1 MADAPRHELTW
12 RDLAELVMKEQDP
25 AKVLRL
31 VQQLNAA
38 LDSDSPRLT
47 AGSNNPYLKIK
58 TYSLPRFLN
67 DSVLV
72 TEADLGS
79 VQLFDSSRGELRL
92 IICQGFG
99 SEFSQHF
106 DRVNLDNCAC
116 GTALKRRSR
125 VVVSDVMSD
134 PAFDEPSRG
143 TLVRASALSVQSTP
157 VFGKFGEL
165 IGMISTHSNKPR
177 MFSPEQLHNLDQ
189 VIANFVATLT
199 T

>member
-1 MADAPRHELTW
+1 
-12 RDLAELVMKEQDP
+12 MKEQHP
-25 AKVLRL
+25 AKVLEL
-31 VQQLNAA
+31 VKQLNAA
-38 LDSDSPRLT
+38 LDSDSRYLN
-47 AGSNNPYLKIK
+47 AGRDNPYLKIK
-58 TYSLPRFLN
+58 TYSLPAFLN
-67 DSVLV
+67 DGMLV
-72 TEADLGS
+72 TAADFGTL
-79 VQLFDSSRGELRL
+79 QLFDSSRGELRL

-106 DRVNLDNCAC
+106 DRVALDNCAC
-116 GTALKRRSR
+116 GTALKRHSR